1 MAAAMKGTEALRVPA
16 EEGIRSLRLIE
27 QCYANRRLM
36 PQPWLT
42 AREAA
47 AAQRLSQGGALK

>member
-1 MAAAMKGTEALRVPA
+1 MKGSEPLRIPG

-42 AREAA
+42 ARETDAA
-47 AAQRLSQGGALK
+47 LRLAEGGLK